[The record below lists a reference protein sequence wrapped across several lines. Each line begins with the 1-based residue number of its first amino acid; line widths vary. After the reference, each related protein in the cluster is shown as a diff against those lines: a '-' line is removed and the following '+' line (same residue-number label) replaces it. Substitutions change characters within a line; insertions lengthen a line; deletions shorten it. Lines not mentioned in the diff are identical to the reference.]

1 MKRQSPFLRRGS
13 EVDMDSAMT
22 PMIDVVFLL
31 LVFFVWTASF
41 VAIEQVLPSEMS
53 SQLGEQPVDSITP
66 PIESDLDQVVVRI
79 GWDEMQPSWSINRE
93 AYSDLASVNGQ
104 LQLLA
109 NAAVA
114 TPIILHPQPNVPLGY
129 VIETYDVAKSCRF
142 EKISFAV
149 NPQ

>member
-1 MKRQSPFLRRGS
+1 MKRASPYLDRGS

-41 VAIEQVLPSEMS
+41 VAIEQVLPSELS
-53 SQLGEQPVDSITP
+53 SQLGEQPDETMTP

-79 GWDEMQPSWSINRE
+79 GWNETQPTWAINQQT
-93 AYSDLASVNGQ
+93 YSDLKTVDLKLQRLAS
-104 LQLLA
+104 
-109 NAAVA
+109 AASA
-114 TPIILHPQPNVPLGY
+114 TPIILHPQSNVPLGH
-129 VIETYDVAKSCRF
+129 VIETYDVAKRCRF

-149 NPQ
+149 NP

>member
-1 MKRQSPFLRRGS
+1 MRRTSPFLRRGT

-41 VAIEQVLPSEMS
+41 VAVEQVLPSQLS
-53 SQLGEQPVDSITP
+53 SQLGDQQAETITP
-66 PIESDLDQVVVRI
+66 PDDSDLDQVVVRI
-79 GWDEMQPSWSINRE
+79 AWRGTQPSWAINDQKYADLESIDR
-93 AYSDLASVNGQ
+93 Q

-109 NAAVA
+109 GAAAA
-114 TPIILHPQPNVPLGY
+114 TPIILHPQSNVPLGH
-129 VIETYDVAKSCRF
+129 VIETYDVAKRCRF
-142 EKISFAV
+142 ETISFAV